1 MALCSVELFED
12 VTHKSASIKLNVFT
26 KKNIGNI
33 CVKAVYIRTWM
44 NDRVIFKFDDLFDN
58 SMKLHLSIL

>member
-26 KKNIGNI
+26 KKNVGNI
-33 CVKAVYIRTWM
+33 CTKAVYVRT
-44 NDRVIFKFDDLFDN
+44 
-58 SMKLHLSIL
+58 